1 MEDSKTNEYMENVM
15 PENFKSIIVDFT
27 NDLTITFPEY
37 EYLWNVYKNCNYEK
51 YSELYSYC
59 LTIYPER
66 FFDILYQNDEIF
78 MLENETMVDFL
89 PNVDFKMLYSTEDI
103 SENTKKAIWKY
114 LQLILVTIMGGI
126 KNKAS
131 FGETMN
137 LFDGIEES
145 ELQTKLSE
153 TINGLSDFFKNMEKS
168 PESNNNAGDGEMPN
182 MDEIF
187 EKLPSM
193 FENMGE
199 MNEEMEDNLK
209 KQFGEGSTSEE
220 GDKSNSIPN
229 PEDLHEHL
237 KGLFDGKIGKL
248 AKELADELSGDL
260 MHMFGEDGEGENGP
274 KSTQDVL
281 KKMMKNPKKIMDLL
295 KTVSTKLDTKM
306 KSGDISQTELMKEA
320 SDLMGKMKSMGGGK
334 EFENIMKNM
343 TKNMGS
349 MMGGGGGKKG
359 GFNGTAF
366 KNMMNQNQNRERMLN
381 KLSKRKESS
390 DKKTSNLHETDR
402 PNEYVFK
409 MDDGDKQEKSVKP
422 ATNEKSVDDWLCEI
436 EGTQNKQEVNKSKSS
451 KKSKKKK

>member
-1 MEDSKTNEYMENVM
+1 MEDSNSNEFMENVM
-15 PENFKSIIVDFT
+15 PENFKNIIIDFT
-27 NDLTITFPEY
+27 NDLTTTFSEY
-37 EYLWNVYKNCNYEK
+37 EYLWNVYKSCNDDK
-51 YSELYSYC
+51 YNELYSYC
-59 LTIYPER
+59 LTVYPER

-78 MLENETMVDFL
+78 MLENETMVNFL
-89 PNVDFKMLYSTEDI
+89 PGVDFKMLYSTEDI

-137 LFDGIEES
+137 LFDGIEEG
-145 ELQTKLSE
+145 ELQSKLSD
-153 TINGLSDFFKNMEKS
+153 TINSLSDFFKNMEGS
-168 PESNNNAGDGEMPN
+168 SESSNTSGEMPN

-199 MNEEMEDNLK
+199 MNEEMEETLK
-209 KQFGEGSTSEE
+209 KQFGEGSPSEDE
-220 GDKSNSIPN
+220 DKSGSIPN

-260 MHMFGEDGEGENGP
+260 MHMFGEEGEQENGA

-295 KTVSTKLDTKM
+295 KTVSSKLDSKM

-334 EFENIMKNM
+334 EFEDIMKNM

-349 MMGGGGGKKG
+349 MMGGGGKKG
-359 GFNGTAF
+359 GFNNAAF
-366 KNMMNQNQNRERMLN
+366 KNMMSQTQSRERMLN

-390 DKKTSNLHETDR
+390 EKDSSNLHETET
-402 PNEYVFK
+402 PNQYVFK
-409 MDDGDKQEKSVKP
+409 MDDGEKQEKSVKP
-422 ATNEKSVDDWLCEI
+422 VTTDKSVDDWLCEI
-436 EGTQNKQEVNKSKSS
+436 EGTPNKEVHKSKSS

>member
-1 MEDSKTNEYMENVM
+1 MEDSNTKEFMENVM
-15 PENFKSIIVDFT
+15 PENFKSIVVDFT

-37 EYLWNVYKNCNYEK
+37 EYLWNVYKNCKDEK
-51 YSELYSYC
+51 YNELYSYC
-59 LTIYPER
+59 LTVYPER

-78 MLENETMVDFL
+78 MLENETMVNFL

-153 TINGLSDFFKNMEKS
+153 TINSLSDFFKNMEGS
-168 PESNNNAGDGEMPN
+168 SESGNVSEDGEMPN
-182 MDEIF
+182 MNEVF

-199 MNEEMEDNLK
+199 EMEENLK
-209 KQFGEGSTSEE
+209 EQFGERSSSED
-220 GDKSNSIPN
+220 GDKGSSIPN

-295 KTVSTKLDTKM
+295 KTVSSKLDTKM

-349 MMGGGGGKKG
+349 MMGGGGKKG
-359 GFNGTAF
+359 GFNNAAF
-366 KNMMNQNQNRERMLN
+366 KNMMSQNQNRERMLN
-381 KLSKRKESS
+381 KLSKRKESV
-390 DKKTSNLHETDR
+390 DKTTSNLHETDR

-409 MDDGDKQEKSVKP
+409 MDDGEKQEKSVKP
-422 ATNEKSVDDWLCEI
+422 PITDKSVDDWLCEI
-436 EGTQNKQEVNKSKSS
+436 EGTQNKQEVNKSKIS